1 MKVVGMKIL
10 EVMGTLQFRSSV
22 SEIFLLSHKMTTN
35 LTCLNTGQRYGMLYE
50 QLQKLTFIWL
60 KQLWIVLASLS
71 SLKTYPL
78 AMMKEVKFLKN
89 LSFPLSLP
97 PKSILVSVSCLVND
111 VLTQFYLHPCFQGP
125 RA

>member
-1 MKVVGMKIL
+1 MSRRCQVPTLQFRSKLRSSICENFFSEGEKAMKVVGMKIL
-10 EVMGTLQFRSSV
+10 EVMGTLQFRSSI
-22 SEIFLLSHKMTTN
+22 SEIFLLSHKITTN

-78 AMMKEVKFLKN
+78 AMMKEVKF
-89 LSFPLSLP
+89 
-97 PKSILVSVSCLVND
+97 
-111 VLTQFYLHPCFQGP
+111 
-125 RA
+125 